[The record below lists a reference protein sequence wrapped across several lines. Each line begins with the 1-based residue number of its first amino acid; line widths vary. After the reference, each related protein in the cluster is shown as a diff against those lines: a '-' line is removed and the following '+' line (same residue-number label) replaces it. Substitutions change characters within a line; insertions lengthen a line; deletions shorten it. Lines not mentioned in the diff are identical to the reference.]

1 MVEVLLDVVVTSI
14 KLLVV
19 IISEVVLVEIV
30 LSLDIVPSSVSS

>member
-30 LSLDIVPSSVSS
+30 LSLDIVASSVSL